1 MSEHVKETSDS
12 GFENDVLQSAQPV
25 LVDFWAAWCAPCRML
40 APTVEAVAE
49 KYAASARVMKLNVDD
64 NPSVSQRFGI
74 KGIPTLILFKNG
86 KEEERVVGATSE
98 AAISRMLDKHIGAAT
113 ARLAQAIRFSPPWWR
128 GYVFVSAAAP
138 VLCPVLNF
146 RISDLRSQI

>member
-1 MSEHVKETSDS
+1 MSENVRETSD
-12 GFENDVLQSAQPV
+12 GTFESDVLKSDRPV
-25 LVDFWAAWCAPCRML
+25 LVDFWAEWCAPCRML

-49 KYAASARVMKLNVDD
+49 KYAATARVVKLNVDN

-98 AAISRMLDKHIGAAT
+98 QAISRMLDKHVSAAT
-113 ARLAQAIRFSPPWWR
+113 AA
-128 GYVFVSAAAP
+128 
-138 VLCPVLNF
+138 
-146 RISDLRSQI
+146 

>member
-1 MSEHVKETSDS
+1 MSEHVKETSD
-12 GFENDVLQSAQPV
+12 GTFETDVLKSDRPV

-40 APTVEAVAE
+40 APIVEAVAE
-49 KYAASARVMKLNVDD
+49 KYANSARVVKLNVDD

-98 AAISRMLDKHIGAAT
+98 QAISRMLDKHVVAAT
-113 ARLAQAIRFSPPWWR
+113 VA
-128 GYVFVSAAAP
+128 
-138 VLCPVLNF
+138 
-146 RISDLRSQI
+146 